1 MDNKMEI
8 DDDETMRSGISKA
21 ALKKHRNDSLKNT
34 LIYIS
39 DLEFQLHKNA
49 YDLRKFLESNA
60 YELEEIN
67 RSRISAEKRKIEIQ
81 YELNNNP

>member
-8 DDDETMRSGISKA
+8 DDDETMRIGISKVD
-21 ALKKHRNDSLKNT
+21 LYECRKNSLKNT

-49 YDLRKFLESNA
+49 YDLRKFLQSNA
-60 YELEEIN
+60 YELEQIH
-67 RSRISAEKRKIEIQ
+67 RDRISAEKRKIEIQ